1 MEYGVSAGQRSV
13 ALVCSICS
21 SMAGV
26 TKATL
31 LAKPLKPSSPAA
43 KGSGSSSSKPKR
55 STATGTGSGVVKA
68 KATSRDDNKGPKA
81 DYSEEGDL
89 PEPDV
94 EDIEAEIAE
103 AMEQE
108 LTGGD
113 LPSVELTLVGA
124 NCMATRA
131 CTLLHTVPLLYR
143 WPGAPSTGAM

>member
-1 MEYGVSAGQRSV
+1 
-13 ALVCSICS
+13 
-21 SMAGV
+21 MAGV
-26 TKATL
+26 TKAVL
-31 LAKPLKPSSPAA
+31 LTKPSKPSSPAA
-43 KGSGSSSSKPKR
+43 KSSGSSSSKPKR
-55 STATGTGSGVVKA
+55 SSATGTGSGVGKA